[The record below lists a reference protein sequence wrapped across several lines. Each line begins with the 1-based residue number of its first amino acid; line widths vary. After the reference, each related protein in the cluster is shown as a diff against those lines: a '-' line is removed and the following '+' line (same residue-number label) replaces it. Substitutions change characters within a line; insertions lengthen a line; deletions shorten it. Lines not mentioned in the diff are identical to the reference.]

1 MGLRAALL
9 LLLVPSAS
17 PLRESAPPSLTT
29 VDKLGLSLHDHLAR
43 TAGAV
48 TAKEWTETAELLR
61 DSCCEL
67 AAASASAEGSST
79 LLHSRAP
86 HACARR
92 IAESLVASTSE
103 DHPEL
108 HAVAKLSI
116 KRNGNLATSAR
127 ACERCLAELGVLM
140 GTYAV
145 LSPTERARL
154 LSAAR
159 PISQTTPTGARL
171 RSLIV
176 LCRGFHTPGFGSG
189 PHGWRIGKGTC
200 QQLLAARTDSTT
212 PCTADTALETALRSA
227 PESLRRHSRLLRSS
241 LPLLQTPLWLWLE
254 GCDAQDSAWP
264 AHTLA
269 LGRRLAAL
277 ETALDHAVDASKY
290 GKGDSAAAKYGKG
303 DSAVDGGAGA
313 AAKASGDGD
322 ERGGSERGG
331 GGGGG
336 GGGER
341 GSESER
347 SGGSR
352 VGSSGGSR
360 VCSSG
365 GSSVGSSGGGSG
377 GTSGGTS
384 GELGGDIARHGASAL
399 LWLLVC
405 EAGDEGARVGQAI
418 ARWAVDALVE
428 ALEFPEGTSDAPS
441 SMIAADDL

>member
-1 MGLRAALL
+1 MLLAALL

-17 PLRESAPPSLTT
+17 PLRESVPPLTT
-29 VDKLGLSLHDHLAR
+29 VDKLGLSLHGHLAR

-108 HAVAKLSI
+108 HAVAKLSL
-116 KRNGNLATSAR
+116 KRNGNLATSVR

-145 LSPTERARL
+145 LSPAERARL

-171 RSLIV
+171 RSLVV

-200 QQLLAARTDSTT
+200 QQLLAARIDST
-212 PCTADTALETALRSA
+212 PPSTAETALETALRSA
-227 PESLRRHSRLLRSS
+227 PESLRQHSRLLRSS

-254 GCDAQDSAWP
+254 GCDAQDGARP

-277 ETALDHAVDASKY
+277 ETALGHA
-290 GKGDSAAAKYGKG
+290 G
-303 DSAVDGGAGA
+303 DGGADCA
-313 AAKASGDGD
+313 
-322 ERGGSERGG
+322 GSKEQA
-331 GGGGG
+331 
-336 GGGER
+336 
-341 GSESER
+341 
-347 SGGSR
+347 
-352 VGSSGGSR
+352 V
-360 VCSSG
+360 
-365 GSSVGSSGGGSG
+365 
-377 GTSGGTS
+377 
-384 GELGGDIARHGASAL
+384 AR
-399 LWLLVC
+399 
-405 EAGDEGARVGQAI
+405 
-418 ARWAVDALVE
+418 
-428 ALEFPEGTSDAPS
+428 
-441 SMIAADDL
+441 